1 MVSRNHESLGAPL
14 IVLRDVTKR
23 YRMGEVDVE
32 ALRGVS
38 LCIRQGE
45 WVAVMGPSGSGKS
58 TLMNIIGCLDTPTTG
73 LYYLEGSDVSS
84 LSDDALADVRG
95 KRIGF
100 VFQTF
105 NLLPRATALEQ
116 VMLPLQYRRPS
127 PGGRQERTRLAH
139 AALDQV
145 GLGEWARHHPGQL
158 SGGQRQRVAM
168 ARALVSDPALL
179 LADEPTGNLDTN
191 TGREILALIKDLHV
205 RLNTTIVI
213 VTHDPQ
219 VAASCDRTVT
229 IRDGKVVTDQY
240 MG

>member
-179 LADEPTGNLDTN
+179 LADEPTGNLDSQS
-191 TGREILALIKDLHV
+191 GAEVMGLV
-205 RLNTTIVI
+205 ERLYHEHMMTLVM
-213 VTHDPQ
+213 VTHDSQ
-219 VAASCDRTVT
+219 LATRAQRL
-229 IRDGKVVTDQY
+229 IRLRDGLIVEDTLL
-240 MG
+240 